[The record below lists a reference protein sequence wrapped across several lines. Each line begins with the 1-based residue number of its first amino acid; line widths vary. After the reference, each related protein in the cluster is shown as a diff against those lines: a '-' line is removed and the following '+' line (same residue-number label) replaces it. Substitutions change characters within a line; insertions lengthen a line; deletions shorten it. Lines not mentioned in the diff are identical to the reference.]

1 MKKYTRN
8 ALTPEQRANAS
19 NFLQQRMAKRADK

>member
-1 MKKYTRN
+1 VSKALN
-8 ALTPEQRANAS
+8 VLTPEQRSKAS